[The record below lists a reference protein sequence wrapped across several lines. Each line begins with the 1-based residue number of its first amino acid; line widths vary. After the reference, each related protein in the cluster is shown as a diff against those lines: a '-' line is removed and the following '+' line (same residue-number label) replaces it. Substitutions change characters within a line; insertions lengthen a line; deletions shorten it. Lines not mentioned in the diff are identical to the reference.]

1 MLTLLFG
8 SAGIYLLALSGARY
22 LKIKSWEKIRDNVFL
37 GVINLNLLLLAA
49 GYEYGFDV
57 PLLTALVYV
66 VLGLLSIYF
75 TAVITETL
83 KRTRSWGFVRKKA
96 NYVLFSVSVMF
107 IFGPFSFPE
116 DSSMLWQI
124 VWVVIAF
131 LLELLSLWN
140 FIWPIVAKKDTPAIS
155 TYIAGM
161 PLALFMGCLIMAYK
175 EFFGK

>member
-1 MLTLLFG
+1 MLTALFG
-8 SAGIYLLALSGARY
+8 CAGIYLLALSGARY
-22 LKIKSWEKIRDNVFL
+22 LKIKSWEKIRDNIFL

-75 TAVITETL
+75 TAVITGTL

-116 DSSMLWQI
+116 DSSMLI
-124 VWVVIAF
+124 
-131 LLELLSLWN
+131 N
-140 FIWPIVAKKDTPAIS
+140 
-155 TYIAGM
+155 
-161 PLALFMGCLIMAYK
+161 
-175 EFFGK
+175 